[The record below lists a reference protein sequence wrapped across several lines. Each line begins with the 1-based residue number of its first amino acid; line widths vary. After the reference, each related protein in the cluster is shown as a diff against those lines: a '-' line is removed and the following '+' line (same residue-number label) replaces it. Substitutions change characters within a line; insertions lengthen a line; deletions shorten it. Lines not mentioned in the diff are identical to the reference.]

1 MYQMQ
6 EVAKCY
12 LFLIL
17 LDFYENIYLDPN
29 QLLKHLLCFN
39 FIYEDLRLQSLS
51 LK

>member
-17 LDFYENIYLDPN
+17 LDFYENIYLGPN
-29 QLLKHLLCFN
+29 QTPFM
-39 FIYEDLRLQSLS
+39 F
-51 LK
+51 